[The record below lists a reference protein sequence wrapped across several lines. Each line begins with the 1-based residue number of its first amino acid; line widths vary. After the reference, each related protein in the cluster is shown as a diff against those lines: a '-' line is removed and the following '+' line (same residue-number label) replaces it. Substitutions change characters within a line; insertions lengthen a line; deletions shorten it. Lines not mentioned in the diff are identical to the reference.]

1 MMRSL
6 ILLSQLFFY
15 LLLLLYS
22 QLASS
27 SSSAPLCSQDQ
38 SFALLQFKQLFSFSN
53 DVSFNC
59 DEVDLHSYPKMESWK
74 EGTDCCSWDGVTCD
88 RMKRDVIGLD
98 LSCSWL
104 CGTIP
109 FNSSLFLLP
118 HLQWLNLAS
127 NNFSYSSISSRFG
140 QFARLKHLDLS
151 HSMFSGKVPLEISH
165 LSQLAS
171 LDLSDYNSYLKLEA
185 SVVKRLVQNLTKLRE
200 LHLENV
206 EMPSI
211 SLSSF
216 MNLSSALTSITL
228 NNCLLCGK
236 LPDHIFRLPNLREL
250 ILTDNP
256 ELTWSFPMVNWSTP
270 LMYLDVSRTIYS
282 GELPKSIGKMKFIQH
297 LFMSECKFNGSIPAW
312 LGNLTQLIDL
322 DLSIN
327 NFSGEMPSSISNLF
341 VLSYFDLRS
350 NNIQGALPIWL
361 GNLTR
366 VTEIFFG
373 TNNFTGQIPS
383 SLSNLKNLT
392 FLGLRYNNIGGRI
405 PNCFAN
411 LTKLTA
417 IHLSYNQ
424 LTGQFAE
431 FQFSDSLEFL
441 SLDNNRLYGSIPK
454 SISNLVNLSFLDIS
468 SNDLNGTVD
477 FNMFKKLKTLLYLN
491 FRANLLHGVLPV
503 PPSSM
508 RNFLISNNRLGGEIP
523 SSICNVTS
531 IEIFDISYNSLSGT
545 IPSCLGNFSNS
556 LVVMDLRRNN
566 FYGTMPET
574 FAEGNMLRTLV
585 FNDLSSNKFHGKIP
599 EVIGMLNFLRGLNL
613 SHNRL
618 IGHISSSLGLLSVL
632 ESLDLSSNR
641 LNGEIPMQL
650 TSLTFLAVLNLSQNQ
665 LMGPIPQGKQ
675 FGTFQNNTYGGNL
688 GLCGFPLSK
697 NCGIDERP
705 PPPIFQEDNDP
716 MFMSGFGWEAVLL
729 GYGFGLV
736 FGIAMGYFMFKI
748 GKPQCLLGLIE
759 ENRPRK
765 LKMPSNQRSRG
776 SRNYSI

>member
-1 MMRSL
+1 M
-6 ILLSQLFFY
+6 
-15 LLLLLYS
+15 
-22 QLASS
+22 
-27 SSSAPLCSQDQ
+27 D
-38 SFALLQFKQLFSFSN
+38 
-53 DVSFNC
+53 
-59 DEVDLHSYPKMESWK
+59 SWK

-88 RMKRDVIGLD
+88 RRKGDVIGLD
-98 LSCSWL
+98 LSCSWFY
-104 CGTIP
+104 GTIP

-140 QFARLKHLDLS
+140 QFTRLKHLGLS

-185 SVVKRLVQNLTKLRE
+185 SVVKRFVQNLTKLRE

-206 EMPSI
+206 EMSSI

-228 NNCLLCGK
+228 NNCLLRGK
-236 LPDHIFRLPNLREL
+236 LPVHIFRLPNLREL

-256 ELTWSFPMVNWSTP
+256 ELTWSLEHT
-270 LMYLDVSRTIYS
+270 T
-282 GELPKSIGKMKFIQH
+282 
-297 LFMSECKFNGSIPAW
+297 KFNGSIPAW

-373 TNNFTGQIPS
+373 TKNFTSQIPS

-454 SISNLVNLSFLDIS
+454 SISNLVDLLFLDIS

-508 RNFLISNNRLGGEIP
+508 RNFLISNSRLSGEIP

-531 IEIFDISYNSLSGT
+531 NEILDISYNSLSGT

-574 FAEGNMLRTLV
+574 FAEGNTLRTLV
-585 FNDLSSNKFHGKIP
+585 FNDLPVLQVLILRSNKFNGQLDNFKTKSSFSLLRIIDLSHNEFSGSLPTNFFKGLKAIKTTKESEGEVKYMEQGYYQDSVIVAMKGQSFVLERILTIFTTIDLSSNKFHGKIP
-599 EVIGMLNFLRGLNL
+599 EVIGMLNFLQGLNL
-613 SHNRL
+613 FHNRL
-618 IGHISSSLGLLSVL
+618 TGHIPSSLGHLSLL

-650 TSLTFLAVLNLSQNQ
+650 TSLTFLAVLNFSQNK

-675 FGTFQNNTYGGNL
+675 FGTFQNNSYGGNL

-705 PPPIFQEDNDP
+705 PPPIFQEDNNP
-716 MFMSGFGWEAVLL
+716 VFMSGFGWKAVLL
-729 GYGFGLV
+729 GYGCGLV
-736 FGIAMGYFMFKI
+736 FGVAMGYFMFKI
-748 GKPQCLLGLIE
+748 GKPQCLLELLE

-776 SRNYSI
+776 SRNNSI

>member
-1 MMRSL
+1 
-6 ILLSQLFFY
+6 
-15 LLLLLYS
+15 
-22 QLASS
+22 
-27 SSSAPLCSQDQ
+27 
-38 SFALLQFKQLFSFSN
+38 
-53 DVSFNC
+53 
-59 DEVDLHSYPKMESWK
+59 MESWK

-88 RMKRDVIGLD
+88 SVRGDVIGLD

-104 CGTIP
+104 YGTIP

-127 NNFSYSSISSRFG
+127 NNFNYSSISSRFG

-151 HSMFSGKVPLEISH
+151 HSMFSGKVPLEISQ

-185 SVVKRLVQNLTKLRE
+185 SVVKRLVQNLTKLRG

-206 EMPSI
+206 EMSTI
-211 SLSSF
+211 SLGSF
-216 MNLSSALTSITL
+216 MNLSSALTS
-228 NNCLLCGK
+228 NCLLRGK
-236 LPDHIFRLPNLREL
+236 LPDHIFRLPNLRKL

-270 LMYLDVSRTIYS
+270 LRFLDVSRTIYS
-282 GELPKSIGKMKFIQH
+282 GELPKSIGKMKFVQH
-297 LFMSECKFNGSIPAW
+297 LFMSECEFNGSIPAW
-312 LGNLTQLIDL
+312 IGNLTQLIDL

-327 NFSGEMPSSISNLF
+327 NFGGEMPSSISNLF

-350 NNIQGALPIWL
+350 NNIHALRIWF

-366 VTEIFFG
+366 VTEIFFC

-454 SISNLVNLSFLDIS
+454 SISNLVNLSFIDIS
-468 SNDLNGTVD
+468 SNDLNGTVG

-491 FRANLLHGVLPV
+491 FRANLLHG
-503 PPSSM
+503 
-508 RNFLISNNRLGGEIP
+508 EIP

-531 IEIFDISYNSLSGT
+531 IEILDISYNNLSGT

-566 FYGTMPET
+566 FYGTMP
-574 FAEGNMLRTLV
+574 
-585 FNDLSSNKFHGKIP
+585 
-599 EVIGMLNFLRGLNL
+599 GLKHL
-613 SHNRL
+613 QR
-618 IGHISSSLGLLSVL
+618 
-632 ESLDLSSNR
+632 
-641 LNGEIPMQL
+641 
-650 TSLTFLAVLNLSQNQ
+650 
-665 LMGPIPQGKQ
+665 LMGPVPQGKQ
-675 FGTFQNNTYGGNL
+675 FGRFQNNAYSGNL

-705 PPPIFQEDNDP
+705 PPPIFQEDNAP

-729 GYGFGLV
+729 GYGCGLV
-736 FGIAMGYFMFKI
+736 SGIAMGYFMFKI
-748 GKPQCLLGLIE
+748 GK
-759 ENRPRK
+759 
-765 LKMPSNQRSRG
+765 S
-776 SRNYSI
+776 